1 MIPNI
6 LEPLFWEYEPGQLD
20 WDSDRDLIIRRVL
33 EAGGW
38 EAISWLRK
46 ELGDQALREWIT
58 TSRGR
63 NLTPRQLRFWQ
74 LILDLPAR
82 TVSAW
87 IKESRRHTW
96 TNRVSE

>member
-1 MIPNI
+1 MIPKA
-6 LEPLFWEYEPGQLD
+6 LEPLFWEYEFGEIE

-33 EAGGW
+33 SAGGW

-46 ELGDQALREWIT
+46 ELGDQVLREWIIAT
-58 TSRGR
+58 KGR
-63 NLTPRQLRFWQ
+63 SLNPRQLRFWQ

-87 IKESRRHTW
+87 IKESRRYTW
-96 TNRVSE
+96 TTRVSE